1 MTETEV
7 VRWST
12 EGHVGVVE
20 INRPDKFNCLSTP
33 VLDGIQAAL
42 DSFTRDAGVRAL
54 LVRGSGRHFCTGA
67 DLAEVLERLEGD
79 TFDDFVARGH
89 AVLRNLEC
97 AEMPVV
103 VAVHGLAL
111 AGGLELV
118 LAGDVVFAAASAKFG
133 DQHARYGLVPGWGG
147 TQRLPRIV
155 GARRALDLMFS
166 ARWIEASEA
175 REWGLVNYVVG
186 DDALHAE
193 ALAYCETLTHR
204 SRPGIACMKRLVYD
218 GLEATLADGLAL
230 ESGSVVGAMR
240 SADAA
245 EGLAA
250 FREQREPNFRRIH
263 SRKE

>member
-1 MTETEV
+1 MTDSEV
-7 VRWST
+7 VRWWT

-166 ARWIEASEA
+166 ARWVDAEEA
-175 REWGLVNYVVG
+175 RGWGLVNYVV
-186 DDALHAE
+186 DDGALRSE
-193 ALAYCETLTHR
+193 AMAYCEELARR
-204 SRPGIACMKRLVYD
+204 SRGGLACMKRLVYA
-218 GLEATLADGLAL
+218 GLESTLRQGLAL
-230 ESGSVVGAMR
+230 EASAVVGAMR
-240 SADAA
+240 SDDAA

-250 FREQREPNFRRIH
+250 FREQREPLFR
-263 SRKE
+263 